1 MSLLIDL
8 NDPEIIG
15 KIQELSPTPGYCILM
30 DMVGSTA
37 LKGTEPRKW
46 VSRIHDAF
54 ALAKAHLK
62 EFLPLKTTGDALL
75 YYIRDSELKSSGRT
89 VGSLFLALC
98 YIVQDKDEHVF
109 GRTKIA
115 VARCEHAYDVTFQK
129 GVSDIYGKD
138 IDLTAR
144 LLEVALEQE
153 IIMNEPF
160 AQQIQA
166 EYKAAPQL
174 SSPDVRRIVGPWQ
187 YDMKGFADLVSVY
200 KLPAGGIS
208 LNQVME
214 PSEFDTWY

>member
-8 NDPEIIG
+8 NDPEIIR
-15 KIQELSPTPGYCILM
+15 KIQELPPTPGYCILI

-37 LKGTEPRKW
+37 LKDAEPRKW
-46 VSRIHDAF
+46 LGRIHDAF

-62 EFLPLKTTGDALL
+62 EFRPLKITGDALM

-89 VGSLFLALC
+89 VRSLFLGLC
-98 YIVQDKDEHVF
+98 YVVQDKDEHVF

-115 VARCEHAYDVTFQK
+115 VARCEHAYDVTFQE
-129 GVSDIYGKD
+129 GVPDIYGKD

-144 LLEVALEQE
+144 LLAVALEQE
-153 IIMNEPF
+153 IIMNEAF
-160 AQQIQA
+160 TQQIQA

-174 SSPDVRRIVGPWQ
+174 SSPDVPRIVGPWQ
-187 YDMKGFADLVSVY
+187 YRMKGFADLVSVY

-208 LNQVME
+208 LSQAME
-214 PSEFDTWY
+214 ASEFDTWY